1 MDLVMKSVEKADGL
15 VTSKETYRKNVVN
28 WLQTIVIGLNFCP
41 FARKPFESNLVR
53 IVCEEVVEED
63 AILELVLSELLTL
76 EETEASQI
84 ETTLIVLPKAYRDF
98 NDFNSLLYVLNDV
111 LELEGFEGI
120 FQIASFHPAYQFAG
134 TDIDD
139 VENFTNRAPYP
150 ILHILR
156 EDSLSRA
163 LDSHPDPDGIPDKNI
178 RCLKSLSEEKIKE
191 YFSYLFQ

>member
-1 MDLVMKSVEKADGL
+1 MDLIMNLEERPDGL
-15 VTSKETYRKNVVN
+15 AHTKAAYQKNVVN
-28 WLQTIVIGLNFCP
+28 WLKTIVIGLNFCP

-53 IVCEEVVEED
+53 IVCEEAVEED
-63 AILELVLSELLTL
+63 AILELVLTELLKL
-76 EETEASQI
+76 EDTEASEI
-84 ETTLIVLPKAYRDF
+84 ETTLIVLPKAYKDFHDF
-98 NDFNSLLYVLNDV
+98 NGLLFVLNNV

-156 EDSLSRA
+156 EDSLSRV

-178 RCLKSLSEEKIKE
+178 RYLKDLSPEKLKD
-191 YFSYLFQ
+191 YFCYLYQ